1 MKRYYAFKE
10 LFLCRMRQFYREP
23 EAIFWTYGFPILL
36 TAGLGIAFRNR
47 PPERVEVA
55 VEDAPATQQI
65 RELLTKD
72 EGFKVKAGS
81 ADECA
86 RLLRLGDVE
95 IVIAATETGYEY
107 RYDPTRSETTILF
120 FTAFLP
126 MIPAIDRFFD
136 DVLVM
141 IDDVTLQ
148 QNRLGLLQRIAALAN
163 GVADMSRLEG
173 F

>member
-107 RYDPTRSETTILF
+107 RYDPTRSEGNC
-120 FTAFLP
+120 
-126 MIPAIDRFFD
+126 R
-136 DVLVM
+136 
-141 IDDVTLQ
+141 
-148 QNRLGLLQRIAALAN
+148 
-163 GVADMSRLEG
+163 SRG
-173 F
+173 GARYRAGSPIH